1 MKEGIEMD
9 DKFIIVLSTIDDID
23 KGKRMSKLIID
34 KKLGAC
40 VQLVGPIQSTYFWR
54 GKIEESKE
62 WLILIKTKKNLYKKL
77 EELIIKIH
85 PYVTPE
91 IVYFEIA
98 GFDKYLN
105 WITDVTEGKEEN
117 NDKFV

>member
-1 MKEGIEMD
+1 MENR
-9 DKFIIVLSTIDDID
+9 FIIVLSTIDDID
-23 KGKRMSKLIID
+23 KGKRISKLIIE

-40 VQLVGPIQSTYFWR
+40 VNLVGPIQSTYFWR

-62 WLILIKTKKNLYKKL
+62 WLILIKTKKDLYKKL

-91 IVYFEIA
+91 IIYFEIGG

-105 WITDVTEGKEEN
+105 WIVDVTEGKEEN
-117 NDKFV
+117 NDKYV